1 MSEPRPCDCVPA
13 CHEPLLFEKGAEG
26 RKGYSLPGL
35 DVEKARPEEIWP
47 ANFLRKELEGFP
59 EMSEVE
65 IIRHFTRLS
74 QWNYGVDSGFYP
86 LGSCTMKYNPKVNE
100 DVARLPGFAAAHPY
114 LPEELSQGAL
124 QLMFEL
130 ERYLAE
136 VSGMDGVTLQPSAGA
151 QGELTGML
159 MIRAYLADRGNPR
172 QKVLVPDTAHGT
184 NPASSSL
191 CGYQVVQVKSNE
203 RGVLSPENVADK
215 MDEDVA
221 ALMVT
226 NPNTLG
232 LFEENICRIVEI
244 VHRKGGLGLLRRRQ
258 SQRPHGPD
266 PDRRHGHGCPPFQS
280 SQDLFHAPRRRR
292 PGRRAGGGE
301 SPIWPNIFPFP
312 SSSREGENYRF
323 DYDRPKS
330 IGKIRSFY
338 GNFAVL
344 VRAYAYI
351 LSMGAEGLRRAS
363 LVALLNA
370 NYIRARLKGYYHLPY
385 DFPCMHECV
394 FSDRLQNKYGV
405 TALDIAKRLMDYG
418 FHPPT
423 IYFPL
428 VVHGALMIEPT
439 ESEPK
444 ETLDQFIEVMIQI
457 AKEAESNPK
466 LVRGSPAP
474 NQSLPPRRGPGQPQ
488 AETAVEA
495 LRKDCNTSKLT
506 QLTPLS
512 SPPPQ
517 GRRARERGCQFPY
530 YVCIRARR
538 RGAKPPAPAGS
549 CSPRKV

>member
-26 RKGYSLPGL
+26 RKGYSLPSL
-35 DVEKARPEEIWP
+35 DVEKARPEKIWP
-47 ANFLRKELEGFP
+47 AKFLRKELDGFP

-100 DVARLPGFAAAHPY
+100 DLARLPGFASAHPY

-130 ERYLAE
+130 ERHLAE

-159 MIRAYLADRGNPR
+159 MIRAYLADRGNAR
-172 QKVLVPDTAHGT
+172 RKVLVPDTAHGT

-203 RGVLSPENVADK
+203 RGVLSPENIAAK

-232 LFEENICRIVEI
+232 LFEENICQII
-244 VHRKGGLGLLRRRQ
+244 DLVHRKGGQVYCDGANLNALMGLTRIGDMGIDVLHFNLHKTF
-258 SQRPHGPD
+258 STPHG
-266 PDRRHGHGCPPFQS
+266 
-280 SQDLFHAPRRRR
+280 
-292 PGRRAGGGE
+292 GGGPGAGPVGVK
-301 SPIWPNIFPFP
+301 SHLADFLPVPVIAKD
-312 SSSREGENYRF
+312 GENYHF
-323 DYDRPKS
+323 DYDRRKS

-338 GNFAVL
+338 GNFAIL
-344 VRAYAYI
+344 VRAFAYL
-351 LSMGAEGLRRAS
+351 LSLGGDGLKRAS

-370 NYIRARLKGYYHLPY
+370 NYIRARLKEFYHLPY

-394 FSDRLQNKYGV
+394 FSDKLQNPFGV

-444 ETLDQFIEVMIQI
+444 EMLDGFIEVMIQI
-457 AKEAESNPK
+457 SKEAQSNPK
-466 LVRGSPAP
+466 LLQEAP
-474 NQSLPPRRGPGQPQ
+474 HQTKVSRLDEVLANRKPK
-488 AETAVEA
+488 
-495 LRKDCNTSKLT
+495 LRW
-506 QLTPLS
+506 
-512 SPPPQ
+512 
-517 GRRARERGCQFPY
+517 
-530 YVCIRARR
+530 
-538 RGAKPPAPAGS
+538 KP
-549 CSPRKV
+549 